1 MVFALYG
8 LAAAM
13 VAGGAWLVIQ
23 GFELIV
29 LERGWTMVIGGA
41 VLATGGILLF
51 GIARAIA
58 ALHRIEAAVQRGV
71 DRMARGALPDAPPPR
86 PNLSSLAGMPELAV
100 PAGTG
105 HGAATVAA
113 VTGDE
118 AAADPHRARISTPS
132 LPEPPV
138 AAPLVAPVTR
148 QEALGA
154 EPSPPAAPED
164 RPVGASDEFG
174 FAGLLRGTQ
183 GADEKIETT
192 PADAAEA
199 PAEESR
205 FAEHFEEPIE
215 PVDETEAAVEPA
227 LDEQPDPETIESAP
241 KEDEAEELVVIGTY
255 NSGGN
260 NYVMYGDGSI
270 QADTPTGR
278 YKFASLEE
286 LKEFIAAGGEDQLR
300 SGRT

>member
-13 VAGGAWLVIQ
+13 VAGGAWLVVQ
-23 GFELIV
+23 GYELIV
-29 LERGWTMVIGGA
+29 LERGWTMVIGGS
-41 VLATGGILLF
+41 VLATGGLLLF
-51 GIARAIA
+51 GIARAVA
-58 ALHRIEAAVQRGV
+58 ALQRIEAVVQRGV

-86 PNLSSLAGMPELAV
+86 PNLSSLAGMAELAI
-100 PAGTG
+100 PAGTAP
-105 HGAATVAA
+105 GAPAVAA
-113 VTGDE
+113 VTRDE

-138 AAPLVAPVTR
+138 VAPVVAPVTR

-154 EPSPPAAPED
+154 EPPPPD
-164 RPVGASDEFG
+164 RPDARPSGASDEFG

-183 GADEKIETT
+183 GADEK
-192 PADAAEA
+192 ADAAPDT

-205 FAEHFEEPIE
+205 FAVHFEEP
-215 PVDETEAAVEPA
+215 VEPA
-227 LDEQPDPETIESAP
+227 PEAKADAEPPAEKQPDPEPTDRTP
-241 KEDEAEELVVIGTY
+241 EDEAEELVVIGTY

-260 NYVMYGDGSI
+260 NYVMYADGSI

-286 LKEFIAAGGEDQLR
+286 LKEFIAAGGEDQLG
-300 SGRT
+300 SGRA